1 MAVSWLGKIGGK
13 DADSLEVSSGFD
25 AEKNC
30 NCSDWNELKEQKNIF
45 KKLVTILF
53 RLLLSFWVDYF
64 YGSIHYRHILIFNF
78 QEENSFVH
86 MAAF

>member
-30 NCSDWNELKEQKNIF
+30 NCSYFFEIGTNFIEQLLIKE
-45 KKLVTILF
+45 
-53 RLLLSFWVDYF
+53 S
-64 YGSIHYRHILIFNF
+64 
-78 QEENSFVH
+78 
-86 MAAF
+86 

>member
-30 NCSDWNELKEQKNIF
+30 NCKGQ
-45 KKLVTILF
+45 LF
-53 RLLLSFWVDYF
+53 SECL
-64 YGSIHYRHILIFNF
+64 
-78 QEENSFVH
+78 
-86 MAAF
+86 

>member
-30 NCSDWNELKEQKNIF
+30 NCSDWNKLK
-45 KKLVTILF
+45 KKYVKIVTILF
-53 RLLLSFWVDYF
+53 SLLLSFWLDDF

-78 QEENSFVH
+78 QQENSFVH

>member
-30 NCSDWNELKEQKNIF
+30 NCSDWNKSTDCLGGKE
-45 KKLVTILF
+45 
-53 RLLLSFWVDYF
+53 
-64 YGSIHYRHILIFNF
+64 
-78 QEENSFVH
+78 
-86 MAAF
+86 A

>member
-30 NCSDWNELKEQKNIF
+30 NCSDWNKLKEQKIY
-45 KKLVTILF
+45 I
-53 RLLLSFWVDYF
+53 
-64 YGSIHYRHILIFNF
+64 
-78 QEENSFVH
+78 
-86 MAAF
+86 

>member
-30 NCSDWNELKEQKNIF
+30 NCSDWNKLQLNEYETDPYILK
-45 KKLVTILF
+45 
-53 RLLLSFWVDYF
+53 LS
-64 YGSIHYRHILIFNF
+64 RQLT
-78 QEENSFVH
+78 
-86 MAAF
+86 